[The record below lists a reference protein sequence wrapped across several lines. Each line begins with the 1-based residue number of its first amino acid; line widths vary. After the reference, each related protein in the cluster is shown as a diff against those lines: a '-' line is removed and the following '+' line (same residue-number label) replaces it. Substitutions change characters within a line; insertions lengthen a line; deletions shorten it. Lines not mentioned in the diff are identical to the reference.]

1 MTQPT
6 DQQRIALTQRPGRTA
21 CMYQRW
27 QELAFIHWRMDAQA
41 VQEKLPPGLTVDQY
55 DNSAWVGLVPFRM
68 RSIRPRGLPAL
79 PWLSYFLEM
88 NVRTYVFDQHGR
100 PGVWFFSLDC
110 NQPIAVRIARR
121 FFYLPYFD
129 AKMQE
134 TISDDGSSH
143 YQVQRKGHAA
153 ASLNYRLGIPVAA
166 PQIGSL
172 EYFLLER
179 YLLFSWDS
187 TRQQLWTGQVHH
199 TPYPP
204 CELELAE
211 WTTLPIQQVG
221 LPVPQ
226 SPPDHKIASRGV
238 QVEVFWLQQLESSAS
253 NS

>member
-1 MTQPT
+1 
-6 DQQRIALTQRPGRTA
+6 
-21 CMYQRW
+21 MYQRW
-27 QELAFIHWRMDAQA
+27 QELAFIHWRIDARA
-41 VQEKLPPGLTVDQY
+41 VQEKLPPGLTVDQF

-68 RSIRPRGLPAL
+68 RSIRPKGLPAL

-88 NVRTYVFDQHGR
+88 NVRTYVFDQNGR

-129 AKMQE
+129 ARMRE
-134 TISDDGSSH
+134 TILEDGSSR

-153 ASLNYRLGIPVAA
+153 ASLNYRLGNPVPA

-187 TRQQLWTGQVHH
+187 KRQQLWTGQVHH

-204 CELELAE
+204 CELELTE
-211 WTTLPIQQVG
+211 WTTLPIQQAG
-221 LPVPQ
+221 LVVPQ

-238 QVEVFWLQQLESSAS
+238 QVEVFWLQQLDSSAL
-253 NS
+253 NA

>member
-1 MTQPT
+1 MH
-6 DQQRIALTQRPGRTA
+6 
-21 CMYQRW
+21 QRW

-129 AKMQE
+129 AKMSE
-134 TISDDGSSH
+134 TISEDGSSH

-153 ASLNYRLGIPVAA
+153 ASLNYRLGNPVAA

-179 YLLFSWDS
+179 YLLFSWDCK
-187 TRQQLWTGQVHH
+187 RQQLWTGQVHH

-211 WTTLPIQQVG
+211 WTTLPIEQAD